1 MGARKASRHH
11 ARAGEELSE
20 LQAGQGISEKDRRE
34 SPGLIGPQS
43 TESSPQKLL
52 LKGEKVVGPLG
63 ITQACTFQDGGHL
76 PCVATEQLKQGQFG
90 IAMSC

>member
-1 MGARKASRHH
+1 MGAPRASRHH

-34 SPGLIGPQS
+34 SSGLTGPQS
-43 TESSPQKLL
+43 TESSPPKIL

-63 ITQACTFQDGGHL
+63 VTQACTFQEGGHL
-76 PCVATEQLKQGQFG
+76 PRVATEQLKRGQFG
-90 IAMSC
+90 IVMSC

>member
-1 MGARKASRHH
+1 MGARRASRHR

-20 LQAGQGISEKDRRE
+20 LQAGQGTSKKDRRE
-34 SPGLIGPQS
+34 SPGLTGPQS
-43 TESSPQKLL
+43 TESSPSKIL

-63 ITQACTFQDGGHL
+63 ITQACTVQEGGHL
-76 PCVATEQLKQGQFG
+76 PCVATEQLKRGQSG